1 MRAQEITSRT
11 KLNGAADNIK
21 ADMQTL
27 VKDAQ
32 TMLEAAAALS
42 GEKADQMR
50 GKGMQLLDQALGR
63 AHHLQE
69 EALVRGKHI
78 AAVSDHYVKENP
90 WKTIGAA
97 AAIGLLLG
105 VILGRK

>member
-1 MRAQEITSRT
+1 MQAQEAITRS
-11 KLNGAADNIK
+11 KVNGAASNVK

-42 GEKADQMR
+42 GEKADNMR
-50 GKGMQLLDQALGR
+50 GKGMHLLDQALGK
-63 AHHLQE
+63 AHE
-69 EALVRGKHI
+69 FSDEALVRGRHLAK
-78 AAVSDHYVKENP
+78 AGDHYVKDNP
-90 WKTIGAA
+90 WKTIAA
-97 AAIGLLLG
+97 AAGVGLLLG

>member
-1 MRAQEITSRT
+1 MQAQEAITRT
-11 KLNGAADNIK
+11 KMNGAAGNLK

-42 GEKADQMR
+42 GEKAEKMR
-50 GKGMQLLDQALGR
+50 GKGMHMLDQALGK
-63 AHHLQE
+63 AHEFQD
-69 EALVRGKHI
+69 EALVRGKHL
-78 AAVSDHYVKENP
+78 AAAGDHYVKENP
-90 WKTIGAA
+90 WKTIAA
-97 AAIGLLLG
+97 AAGVGLLLG

>member
-1 MRAQEITSRT
+1 MQAQEAVTRT
-11 KLNGAADNIK
+11 KLNGAASNIK

-42 GEKADQMR
+42 GEKADHMR
-50 GKGMQLLDQALGR
+50 GKGMHLLDQALGK
-63 AHHLQE
+63 AHELSD
-69 EALVRGKHI
+69 EALIRSKHL
-78 AAVSDHYVKENP
+78 AKVSDHYVKDNP
-90 WKTIGAA
+90 WKTIAA
-97 AAIGLLLG
+97 AAGVGLLLG